1 MDTDLQDTSL
11 AERARQCLLS
21 FNECQAHLACLLP
34 QAQAAIEDQV
44 GRFSIWASNIGVFA
58 ATRASLDYRLREA
71 EDVQRLILGL
81 LKTLDESIQQYISRL
96 APLDVSQ
103 DGSRLEKVPHISSL
117 DTVLNDITEQINL
130 LHQLSNMIRK
140 ASSKKQNIKA
150 ANSFVLRDE
159 HGDDYGPRFRNLFA
173 LAIIRRSFPQC
184 PESIQER
191 LADAMLLRRKRI
203 LYRYSRYGKSP
214 LRSTASAPTKRIPVS
229 RNTQSVSQNSYQQS
243 VIGTAD
249 LQPVS
254 NTGTTPSVTS
264 SRAIT
269 ATTLDMKQWREV
281 SATPS
286 VVSQS
291 TTIQLTHDEKLSFP
305 AAPKISLLRR
315 LKVLKADRLAYLQG
329 QLDSIPNYH
338 LFQQY
343 DGHPPLEVEIVEQLR
358 REIHALTA
366 KTEAEIERDRRLCHT
381 GNMEATCPY
390 CCCTLSSATVMDNN
404 KWTDHV
410 KHDID
415 PYMCLFEDCDTSE
428 VLYNHSHSWLKHMRQ
443 HNKRWC
449 CSAKSH
455 GLLVF
460 ESQSEYERHMVE
472 KHKGTKS
479 QLGLLAERHSRSS
492 GPLFQSC
499 PLCGEAGLD
508 TSLESHM
515 ASHLIYLA
523 LKSLP
528 SLDDGEDCDHPNG
541 TSRYSDTIDGHTQSD
556 ILHDE
561 WQNESQTQMSVDSWM
576 SGEWARASPIDDPGF
591 VGRYEAEIEGN
602 HLDDAAFA
610 NPTLPPI
617 PTFEG
622 FKTQILQLNPRLAP
636 ALVERFASEQLHRYN
651 RLIELQMT
659 HALAVSQGTCSA
671 AEGCFARGGQP
682 KVLPSHITTSGTG
695 TVQLQ
700 IAGRY
705 AEDTITTNFDE
716 PVLAVAQF
724 PPGIPLPPDG
734 VTRLPTEFECPYCFR
749 IKKFLK
755 PSDWTKHIHED
766 LQPFTCT
773 FPSCQEP
780 KSFKRKADWVRHEDL
795 RHRHLEWWECSFE
808 DCRHKCYRRDN
819 FVQHL
824 VREHKMQEP
833 KTKRPK
839 PAEFHE
845 KPSNDSS
852 TPELPEEAGHGQA
865 VNQLWD
871 LVNCCRHDT
880 TKSPREEPCLFCGNI
895 CSSWK
900 RLTVHLAQHLEQI
913 ALPVLTLIEANRVN
927 STKMAF
933 SYASGLPADNQALPS
948 FREVRKP

>member
-1 MDTDLQDTSL
+1 MDPDLQDTSL

-21 FNECQAHLACLLP
+21 FNECQARSTCLLP

-71 EDVQRLILGL
+71 EDVQRLIFGL
-81 LKTLDESIQQYISRL
+81 LKTLDESIQQCIPL
-96 APLDVSQ
+96 TPLDVSQ
-103 DGSRLEKVPHISSL
+103 DGPRITSL

-140 ASSKKQNIKA
+140 ASSTKQNIKA

-184 PESIQER
+184 PESIQDR

-203 LYRYSRYGKSP
+203 LYRYLRYGKSP
-214 LRSTASAPTKRIPVS
+214 LKSTASAPTKIMPIS
-229 RNTQSVSQNSYQQS
+229 RNTQSVPQNSYQQS

-249 LQPVS
+249 LQPV
-254 NTGTTPSVTS
+254 TGTAPSVTG

-291 TTIQLTHDEKLSFP
+291 TTIQLTHDENLSFP
-305 AAPKISLLRR
+305 AGPKISLLRR

-338 LFQQY
+338 LFQQH
-343 DGHPPLEVEIVEQLR
+343 DGHPPLEVEIVEQIR

-390 CCCTLSSATVMDNN
+390 CCCTISSATAIDNN
-404 KWTDHV
+404 KWAEHV

-472 KHKGTKS
+472 NHRGTKS
-479 QLGLLAERHSRSS
+479 QLRLLAERHSRSS
-492 GPLFQSC
+492 GPLFRSC

-515 ASHLIYLA
+515 ASHLVYLA

-528 SLDDGEDCDHPNG
+528 PLDDGEDCDHPDG
-541 TSRYSDTIDGHTQSD
+541 TSRYSDTIDGHTQNN

-561 WQNESQTQMSVDSWM
+561 WQNESQTQMSVDSWG
-576 SGEWARASPIDDPGF
+576 SAEWAKASPIDDPGF

-602 HLDDAAFA
+602 HLDDA
-610 NPTLPPI
+610 PLPPI

-622 FKTQILQLNPRLAP
+622 FKTQILQLNPRLVP
-636 ALVERFASEQLHRYN
+636 TLVERFASEQLLRYN
-651 RLIELQMT
+651 RLIRLQMT
-659 HALAVSQGTCSA
+659 HELAVSRGTCSA
-671 AEGCFARGGQP
+671 AECCFARGGQP
-682 KVLPSHITTSGTG
+682 KLLPPHTTTLD
-695 TVQLQ
+695 TEPVQFQ

-705 AEDTITTNFDE
+705 AEDTNTTNFDE
-716 PVLAVAQF
+716 SVLALAHF
-724 PPGIPLPPDG
+724 PPGLPLPPNG
-734 VTRLPTEFECPYCFR
+734 VIILPTEFECQYCFR

-773 FPSCQEP
+773 FPSCREP
-780 KSFKRKADWVRHEDL
+780 KSFKRKADWVRHENQ

-808 DCRHKCYRRDN
+808 DCRHKCYQKYN

-833 KTKRPK
+833 KSKRPE
-839 PAEFHE
+839 PAELHE
-845 KPSNDSS
+845 KPSNDSNI
-852 TPELPEEAGHGQA
+852 PEPPEEAGQGQV
-865 VNQLWD
+865 VNQVWD
-871 LVNCCRHDT
+871 LVNCCRHET
-880 TKSPREEPCLFCGNI
+880 TKIPQEEPCVFCGNI
-895 CSSWK
+895 CRSWK
-900 RLTVHLAQHLEQI
+900 HLTVHLAKHLEQI
-913 ALPVLTLIEANRVN
+913 ALPVLTLVEANRAN
-927 STKMAF
+927 FTKTTF
-933 SYASGLPADNQALPS
+933 SNASGLATS
-948 FREVRKP
+948 